1 MSYSCGVPIETTVNT
16 SDQLAL
22 YSTTQGQ
29 PRRASVAALAAT
41 VNSLYPVPDASLDIG
56 YLYGMRGQTGGVV
69 ALTTSYQTLT
79 AYSASQSFPTTG
91 ASLVVDTA
99 TGTLTAVRDITRA
112 QIWVAIQ
119 GVWPTNRD
127 LDIVVRVGPTGTP
140 YETDYK
146 QVIAGGG
153 AATRTA
159 QLNGVIANL
168 NNVFGTIKAGDKI
181 TVDARFNTAD
191 NITINRLSV
200 FVSPLDGI

>member
-16 SDQLAL
+16 SDQLSL

-29 PRRASVAALAAT
+29 PRRASVSALAAA
-41 VNSLYPVPDASLDIG
+41 VNSVYPTPDAVLDIG
-56 YLYGMRGQTGGVV
+56 YTYGMRGQTGGVV

-91 ASLVVDTA
+91 ASFVVDTA

-112 QIWVAIQ
+112 QIWIALQ

-127 LDIVVRVGPTGTP
+127 LDLVVRVGPTATP

-146 QVIAGGG
+146 AVIAGGG
-153 AATRTA
+153 AAVRTA
-159 QLNGVIANL
+159 SFSGVIANL
-168 NNVFGTIKAGDKI
+168 NNVFGTIKAGEKI
-181 TVDARFNTAD
+181 TLDARFNTAD
-191 NITINRLSV
+191 NITINRLSILV
-200 FVSPLDGI
+200 MPLDGV